1 MLMVCVALLWVKTF
15 ATLRFT
21 SLLGPI
27 IGIAIRMV
35 SDVIS
40 YAILFIAFMLVMA
53 LVGSLLL

>member
-1 MLMVCVALLWVKTF
+1 MWVKTF

-35 SDVIS
+35 SDVNS